1 MASAITMR
9 ELQKIS
15 ASSISSLPHTV
26 PIRNGQKT
34 VGFLV
39 PLRKAPVDLVERAVR
54 LIEEERAARTPED
67 EAGITDALR
76 EIGAE

>member
-1 MASAITMR
+1 MVSAITMR
-9 ELQKIS
+9 ELQRIS
-15 ASSISSLPHTV
+15 ASSIAALPHTV

-39 PLRKAPVDLVERAVR
+39 PLKKAPVEVVERAVR

-67 EAGITDALR
+67 EAAITDALR

>member
-9 ELQKIS
+9 ELQKLS
-15 ASSISSLPHTV
+15 ASSIASLPHTV
-26 PIRNGQKT
+26 SIRNGQKT

-39 PLRKAPVDLVERAVR
+39 PLRKAPPELVERAVR
-54 LIEEERAARTPED
+54 LIEEERAGRTAED
-67 EAGITDALR
+67 EAAITEALR